1 MAQTSIVR
9 AAILVALAAI
19 LEATLAPYLTI
30 GWVAPRFTILA
41 VVFAASGLRELPA
54 VLLGFFGGILI
65 DALGG
70 GLFGVGALG
79 GLVAGMLASRTG
91 AARRKGSE
99 RFLLAQVVAIAVAA
113 YDIAGLTAAQ
123 LADLESPPI
132 DAYLVAGV
140 LPDALLNG
148 LLAYVV
154 GGWMLA
160 LVRQREDRR

>member
-1 MAQTSIVR
+1 MAHTSIVR
-9 AAILVALAAI
+9 AAVVVALAAI
-19 LEATLAPYLTI
+19 LGATLSPYLTL

-54 VLLGFFGGILI
+54 ILLGFFGGILV

-91 AARRKGSE
+91 AARRKGAE
-99 RFLLAQVVAIAVAA
+99 RFLLAQVVAISVAA
-113 YDIAGLTAAQ
+113 YDLAALIGTR
-123 LADLESPPI
+123 LADLQTPPV
-132 DAYLVAGV
+132 DAYVVAGI

-148 LLAYVV
+148 LLAYAV
-154 GGWMLA
+154 GGWMLS
-160 LVRQREDRR
+160 LVRQKEVR

>member
-9 AAILVALAAI
+9 AAVVVALAAI
-19 LEATLAPYLTI
+19 LDATLAPYLTL
-30 GWVAPRFTILA
+30 GWVAPRFTLLA

-79 GLVAGMLASRTG
+79 GLVAGILASRTG
-91 AARRKGSE
+91 AARRKGAE
-99 RFLLAQVVAIAVAA
+99 KFLLAQVVAVSVAA
-113 YDIAGLTAAQ
+113 YDLAGLVGAR
-123 LADLESPPI
+123 LAELEAPPI
-132 DAYLVAGV
+132 DAYMVAGV

-148 LLAYVV
+148 ILAYMI

-160 LVRQREDRR
+160 LVRQKEDR

>member
-9 AAILVALAAI
+9 AAILVAFAAV
-19 LEATLAPYLTI
+19 LEATLAPYLTL

-79 GLVAGMLASRTG
+79 GLAAGMLASRTG
-91 AARRKGSE
+91 AARRKGGE
-99 RFLLAQVVAIAVAA
+99 KFLLAQVVAVAVAA
-113 YDIAGLTAAQ
+113 YDLVGLVAAR
-123 LADLESPPI
+123 LAESEAPPV
-132 DAYLVAGV
+132 DAYVVAGA
-140 LPDALLNG
+140 LPDAVLNG
-148 LLAYVV
+148 LLAYLV
-154 GGWMLA
+154 GGWLLA
-160 LVRQREDRR
+160 LVRQKEDR

>member
-9 AAILVALAAI
+9 AAVIVALAAV
-19 LEATLAPYLTI
+19 LEATLAPYMTL

-41 VVFAASGLRELPA
+41 IVFAASGLRELPA

-99 RFLLAQVVAIAVAA
+99 RFLLAQVVAVSVAA
-113 YDIAGLTAAQ
+113 YDLVGLAGAR
-123 LADLESPPI
+123 LAELEAPPI
-132 DAYLVAGV
+132 DAYVVAGA

-148 LLAYVV
+148 LLAYAV

-160 LVRQREDRR
+160 LVRQKADR

>member
-9 AAILVALAAI
+9 AAVVVALAAI
-19 LEATLAPYLTI
+19 LDATLAPYLTL
-30 GWVAPRFTILA
+30 GWVAPRFTLLA

-79 GLVAGMLASRTG
+79 GLVAGILASRTG
-91 AARRKGSE
+91 AARRKGAE
-99 RFLLAQVVAIAVAA
+99 KFLLAQIVAVSVAA
-113 YDIAGLTAAQ
+113 YDLAGLAGAR
-123 LADLESPPI
+123 LAELEAPPI
-132 DAYLVAGV
+132 DAYMVAGV

-148 LLAYVV
+148 ILAYMI

-160 LVRQREDRR
+160 LVRQKEDR